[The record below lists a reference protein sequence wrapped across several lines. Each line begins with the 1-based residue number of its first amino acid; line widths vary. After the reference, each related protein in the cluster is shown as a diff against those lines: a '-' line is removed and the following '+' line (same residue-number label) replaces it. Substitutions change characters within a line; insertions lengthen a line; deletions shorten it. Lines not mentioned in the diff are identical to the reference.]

1 MINYIK
7 DLVSGIWALL
17 QGMYI
22 TMLNFCRPK
31 ITEQYPENR
40 GKKVMFERFR
50 GELVMEHNENNEHK
64 CSGCGAVQ
72 QTMLLTARNP
82 PITLQGQVE
91 ATEIRISGKLL
102 GRIDSLLVREGD
114 AVHAGDTLVVINSPI
129 VEAQYRKSE
138 ALHQAAMEENRK
150 VDRGTRRELVASAY
164 QVWQAAKS
172 QATLAEKTYER
183 IQLLYA
189 DSVVPRQ
196 RYDEAEAAML
206 TARATERSAYE
217 QYRLAQEGLQRE
229 DREASRNMVEAAA
242 RSVDEVGAL
251 LVDARLTAPAD
262 GHIAGIYPKRGELVA
277 PGAPI
282 MTLVTLD
289 DAYVV
294 FNVREDLMPHIRM
307 GGQFFVSVPAL
318 ARTDVPMTVYYI
330 SPLGSFATWK
340 STKEV
345 GSYDMRTFEIRLR
358 PEHRVEGLRPG
369 MTAIIELKIE
379 N

>member
-1 MINYIK
+1 MSRKSLTLAFII
-7 DLVSGIWALL
+7 LL
-17 QGMYI
+17 SAVVVI
-22 TMLNFCRPK
+22 TL
-31 ITEQYPENR
+31 I
-40 GKKVMFERFR
+40 G
-50 GELVMEHNENNEHK
+50 
-64 CSGCGAVQ
+64 
-72 QTMLLTARNP
+72 LLTARKP

-114 AVHAGDTLVVINSPI
+114 AVHAGDTLVVINSPL

-138 ALHQAAMEENRK
+138 ALHRATQEENRK

-206 TARATERSAYE
+206 TARATERSTYE

-229 DREASRNMVEAAA
+229 DREASRNLVEASAS
-242 RSVDEVGAL
+242 SVDEVGAL

-307 GGQFFVSVPAL
+307 GKQFAVSVPAL

-369 MTAIIELKIE
+369 MTAIIELNDDNTIGF
-379 N
+379 

>member
-1 MINYIK
+1 MNRKSLSLAFII
-7 DLVSGIWALL
+7 LL
-17 QGMYI
+17 SAVVVI
-22 TMLNFCRPK
+22 TL
-31 ITEQYPENR
+31 I
-40 GKKVMFERFR
+40 G
-50 GELVMEHNENNEHK
+50 
-64 CSGCGAVQ
+64 
-72 QTMLLTARNP
+72 LLTERKP

-114 AVHAGDTLVVINSPI
+114 AVHAGDTLVVINSPL
-129 VEAQYRKSE
+129 VEAQYRKTE

-183 IQLLYA
+183 IQLLFT

-196 RYDEAEAAML
+196 RYDEAEAVML
-206 TARATERSAYE
+206 TARATERSTYE

-229 DREASRNMVEAAA
+229 DREASRNLVEASAS
-242 RSVDEVGAL
+242 SVDEVGAL

-289 DAYVV
+289 DAYAI
-294 FNVREDLMPHIRM
+294 FNVREDLMPYIRM
-307 GGQFFVSVPAL
+307 GKQFAVSVPAL
-318 ARTDVPMTVYYI
+318 ARTDVLMTVYYI

-358 PEHRVEGLRPG
+358 PDIPVEGLRPG
-369 MTAIIELKIE
+369 MTVLLEFKDVGKV
-379 N
+379 

>member
-1 MINYIK
+1 MNRKSLTLAFIVLLSAVVVIT
-7 DLVSGIWALL
+7 LVG
-17 QGMYI
+17 Q
-22 TMLNFCRPK
+22 
-31 ITEQYPENR
+31 
-40 GKKVMFERFR
+40 
-50 GELVMEHNENNEHK
+50 
-64 CSGCGAVQ
+64 
-72 QTMLLTARNP
+72 LTARKP

-102 GRIDSLLVREGD
+102 GRVDSLLVREGD
-114 AVHAGDTLVVINSPI
+114 AVRAGDTLVVINSPL
-129 VEAQYRKSE
+129 VEAQYRNAE
-138 ALHQAAMEENRK
+138 ALHRATQEENRK
-150 VDRGTRRELVASAY
+150 VDRGTRRQLVASAY

-217 QYRLAQEGLQRE
+217 QYRLAEEGLQRE
-229 DREASRNMVEAAA
+229 DREASRNLVEAAQS
-242 RSVDEVGAL
+242 SVDEVGAL
-251 LVDARLTAPAD
+251 LVDARLIAPAD

-294 FNVREDLMPHIRM
+294 FNIREDLMPHIRM
-307 GGQFFVSVPAL
+307 GKQFAVSVPAL

-358 PEHRVEGLRPG
+358 PESEVEGLRPG
-369 MTAIIELKIE
+369 MTVIIELKDE
-379 N
+379 NTIGF

>member
-1 MINYIK
+1 MNKSLTIAF
-7 DLVSGIWALL
+7 VALL
-17 QGMYI
+17 ALVVII
-22 TMLNFCRPK
+22 T
-31 ITEQYPENR
+31 
-40 GKKVMFERFR
+40 
-50 GELVMEHNENNEHK
+50 LV
-64 CSGCGAVQ
+64 G
-72 QTMLLTARNP
+72 LLTTRKP

-102 GRIDSLLVREGD
+102 GRIDSFLVREGD
-114 AVHAGDTLVVINSPI
+114 AVRHGDTLVVINSPI
-129 VEAQYRKSE
+129 AEAQYRKTE
-138 ALHQAAMEENRK
+138 ALHRATMEENRK
-150 VDRGTRRELVASAY
+150 VDRGTRRQVVESAY
-164 QVWQAAKS
+164 QMWQAAKS
-172 QATLAEKTYER
+172 QAELARKTYER
-183 IQLLYA
+183 IHILYT

-206 TARATERSAYE
+206 SARATERSAYE
-217 QYRLAQEGLQRE
+217 QYRLAAEGLQRE

-242 RSVDEVGAL
+242 SSVDEMEAL

-282 MTLVTLD
+282 MTLVTD
-289 DAYVV
+289 DSYVV

-307 GGQFFVSVPAL
+307 GRRFTASIPAL
-318 ARTDVPMTVYYI
+318 ARDDVELTVYYI

-358 PEHRVEGLRPG
+358 PDDTVDGMRPG
-369 MTAIIELKIE
+369 MTVIIELKTS
-379 N
+379 

>member
-1 MINYIK
+1 MSRKSLTLSFI
-7 DLVSGIWALL
+7 VLL
-17 QGMYI
+17 SAVVVI
-22 TMLNFCRPK
+22 TL
-31 ITEQYPENR
+31 I
-40 GKKVMFERFR
+40 G
-50 GELVMEHNENNEHK
+50 
-64 CSGCGAVQ
+64 
-72 QTMLLTARNP
+72 LLTERKP

-114 AVHAGDTLVVINSPI
+114 AVHEGDTLVVINSPI
-129 VEAQYRKSE
+129 VEAQYRKTE
-138 ALHQAAMEENRK
+138 ALHRATQEENRK

-172 QATLAEKTYER
+172 QTTLAEKTYER

-229 DREASRNMVEAAA
+229 DREASRNLVEAAA
-242 RSVDEVGAL
+242 SSVDEVGAL

-307 GGQFFVSVPAL
+307 GKQFAVSVPAL
-318 ARTDVPMTVYYI
+318 ARTDVPMMVYYI

-369 MTAIIELKIE
+369 MTAIIELKDDSTIGF
-379 N
+379 

>member
-1 MINYIK
+1 MNRKTLSIAFI
-7 DLVSGIWALL
+7 VLL
-17 QGMYI
+17 SAVVVI
-22 TMLNFCRPK
+22 TL
-31 ITEQYPENR
+31 IGQ
-40 GKKVMFERFR
+40 
-50 GELVMEHNENNEHK
+50 
-64 CSGCGAVQ
+64 
-72 QTMLLTARNP
+72 LTARKP
-82 PITLQGQVE
+82 PIILQGQVE

-114 AVHAGDTLVVINSPI
+114 AVNAGDTLVVINSPI
-129 VEAQYRKSE
+129 VEAQYRKTE
-138 ALHQAAMEENRK
+138 ALHRATQEENRK
-150 VDRGTRRELVASAY
+150 VDHGTRRELVASAY

-206 TARATERSAYE
+206 TARATERSTYE

-229 DREASRNMVEAAA
+229 DREASRNLVEASAS
-242 RSVDEVGAL
+242 SVDEVSAL

-307 GGQFFVSVPAL
+307 GKQFAVSVPAL

-345 GSYDMRTFEIRLR
+345 GSYDMRTFEIRMR

-369 MTAIIELKIE
+369 MTVLLELKDVGKV
-379 N
+379 

>member
-1 MINYIK
+1 MSRKSLTLAFII
-7 DLVSGIWALL
+7 LL
-17 QGMYI
+17 SAVVVI
-22 TMLNFCRPK
+22 TL
-31 ITEQYPENR
+31 I
-40 GKKVMFERFR
+40 G
-50 GELVMEHNENNEHK
+50 
-64 CSGCGAVQ
+64 
-72 QTMLLTARNP
+72 LLTERKP

-114 AVHAGDTLVVINSPI
+114 AVHAGDTLVVINSPL
-129 VEAQYRKSE
+129 VEAQYRKTE
-138 ALHQAAMEENRK
+138 ALHRATQEENRK

-172 QATLAEKTYER
+172 QASLAEKTYER
-183 IQLLYA
+183 IQLLYT

-206 TARATERSAYE
+206 SARATERSTYE

-229 DREASRNMVEAAA
+229 DREASRNLVEASAS
-242 RSVDEVGAL
+242 SVDEVGAL

-307 GGQFFVSVPAL
+307 GKQFAVSVPAL

-358 PEHRVEGLRPG
+358 PESRVEGLRPG
-369 MTAIIELKIE
+369 MTAIIELNDDNTIGF
-379 N
+379 

>member
-1 MINYIK
+1 MNRKSLTLAFI
-7 DLVSGIWALL
+7 VLL
-17 QGMYI
+17 SAVVVI
-22 TMLNFCRPK
+22 TL
-31 ITEQYPENR
+31 I
-40 GKKVMFERFR
+40 G
-50 GELVMEHNENNEHK
+50 
-64 CSGCGAVQ
+64 
-72 QTMLLTARNP
+72 LLTARKP

-129 VEAQYRKSE
+129 VEAQYRKTE
-138 ALHQAAMEENRK
+138 ALHRATQEENRK

-229 DREASRNMVEAAA
+229 DREASRNLVEAASS
-242 RSVDEVGAL
+242 SVDEVGAL

-262 GHIAGIYPKRGELVA
+262 GHIANIYPKRGELVA

-294 FNVREDLMPHIRM
+294 FNIREDLMPHIRM
-307 GGQFFVSVPAL
+307 GKQFAVSVPAL

-358 PEHRVEGLRPG
+358 PEHKVEGLRPG
-369 MTAIIELKIE
+369 MTVLLELKDVGKV
-379 N
+379 

>member
-1 MINYIK
+1 MNRKSLSLAFIVLLAAVVVIT
-7 DLVSGIWALL
+7 LVG
-17 QGMYI
+17 
-22 TMLNFCRPK
+22 
-31 ITEQYPENR
+31 
-40 GKKVMFERFR
+40 
-50 GELVMEHNENNEHK
+50 
-64 CSGCGAVQ
+64 
-72 QTMLLTARNP
+72 LLTSRKP

-114 AVHAGDTLVVINSPI
+114 EVHRGDTLVVINSPI
-129 VEAQYRKSE
+129 VEAQYRKTE
-138 ALHQAAMEENRK
+138 ALHRATQEENRK

-164 QVWQAAKS
+164 QMWQAAKS

-183 IQLLYA
+183 IQLLYT

-206 TARATERSAYE
+206 TARAAERSAYE

-229 DREASRNMVEAAA
+229 DREASRNLVDASAS
-242 RSVDEVGAL
+242 SVDEVGAL

-262 GHIAGIYPKRGELVA
+262 GQIAGIYPKRGELVA

-289 DAYVV
+289 DSYVI
-294 FNVREDLMPHIRM
+294 FNVREDLMPHFRM
-307 GGQFFVSVPAL
+307 GGQFAVSVPAL

-330 SPLGSFATWK
+330 SPLGSFATWE

-358 PEHRVEGLRPG
+358 PDLPVEGLRPG
-369 MTAIIELKIE
+369 MTVLLEIEKRQKIR
-379 N
+379 

>member
-1 MINYIK
+1 MNRKSLTLSFII
-7 DLVSGIWALL
+7 LL
-17 QGMYI
+17 AAVVVI
-22 TMLNFCRPK
+22 TL
-31 ITEQYPENR
+31 I
-40 GKKVMFERFR
+40 G
-50 GELVMEHNENNEHK
+50 
-64 CSGCGAVQ
+64 
-72 QTMLLTARNP
+72 LLTARKP

-138 ALHQAAMEENRK
+138 ALHRATQEENRK

-172 QATLAEKTYER
+172 QATLAENTYER
-183 IQLLYA
+183 IQLLYT

-229 DREASRNMVEAAA
+229 DREASRNLVEASAS
-242 RSVDEVGAL
+242 SVDEVGAL

-307 GGQFFVSVPAL
+307 GKQFAVSVPAL
-318 ARTDVPMTVYYI
+318 ARTDVPMMVYYI

-358 PEHRVEGLRPG
+358 PESRVEGLRPG
-369 MTAIIELKIE
+369 MTAIIEMKDKG
-379 N
+379 NM

>member
-1 MINYIK
+1 MNRKSLSIAFI
-7 DLVSGIWALL
+7 VLL
-17 QGMYI
+17 SAVVVI
-22 TMLNFCRPK
+22 TL
-31 ITEQYPENR
+31 I
-40 GKKVMFERFR
+40 G
-50 GELVMEHNENNEHK
+50 
-64 CSGCGAVQ
+64 
-72 QTMLLTARNP
+72 LLTARKP

-114 AVHAGDTLVVINSPI
+114 AVHEGDTLVVINSPI

-138 ALHQAAMEENRK
+138 ALHRATQEENRK

-183 IQLLYA
+183 IQLLYT

-229 DREASRNMVEAAA
+229 DREASRNLVEASAS
-242 RSVDEVGAL
+242 SVDEVGAL

-307 GGQFFVSVPAL
+307 GKQFAVSVPAL

-345 GSYDMRTFEIRLR
+345 GTYDMRTFEIRLR

-369 MTAIIELKIE
+369 MTVLLELKDTGKV
-379 N
+379 